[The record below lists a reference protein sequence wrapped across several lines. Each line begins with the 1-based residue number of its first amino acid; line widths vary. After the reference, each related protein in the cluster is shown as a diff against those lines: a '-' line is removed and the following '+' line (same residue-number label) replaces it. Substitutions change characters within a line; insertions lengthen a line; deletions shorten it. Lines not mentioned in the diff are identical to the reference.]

1 MSIRLLLVDDHAV
14 VREGVK
20 ALVESASDMEVVAEA
35 GTGEEALSKAVEFS
49 PDVVVMDVNLP
60 QLNGIAATQ
69 QIISQHP
76 YTSVLVF
83 STSRDKACV
92 MAALKA
98 GATGFLGKD
107 CNPAELVE
115 GIRAVAAGRSY
126 FCARVKELLL
136 KDYTKKIS
144 TDGPEP
150 TMPLSE
156 REQVVL
162 QHIASG
168 RSTKETAFTLQV
180 SVKTVETH
188 RRRIMQKLGAHNTAE
203 LVRYAIRE
211 GLVSTW

>member
-1 MSIRLLLVDDHAV
+1 MSIKLLLVDDHAV
-14 VREGVK
+14 VREGIK
-20 ALVESASDMEVVAEA
+20 SLVEASDDIEIVGEA
-35 GTGEEALSKAVEFS
+35 GNGEEAILKAAEAN

-60 QLNGIAATQ
+60 EMNGIAATQ
-69 QIISQHP
+69 RILSHSP
-76 YTSVLVF
+76 YTSVLVL

-98 GATGFLGKD
+98 GAIGFLGKD
-107 CNPAELVE
+107 CHPRELVE

-126 FCARVKELLL
+126 FCGRIKDLLL
-136 KDYTKKIS
+136 KDYTKRIS
-144 TDGPEP
+144 TDSPDP
-150 TMPLSE
+150 VLPLSE

-168 RSTKETAFTLQV
+168 RSTKETAFSLHV

-203 LVRYAIRE
+203 LVRHAIRE